1 MSKEDALSLWEY
13 IIRSH
18 SPQTLLDS
26 VEEVEPTP
34 EEIEIL
40 NAYKNGDERYQPSI
54 SHKTLK
60 KELGL

>member
-1 MSKEDALSLWEY
+1 MEI